1 MVEVPENP
9 ASRTEEYLAYMA
21 ELESS
26 YPENPQS
33 RVEAYLKY
41 ICENGGG
48 GGGGGGDSI
57 SFHKLHTEYV
67 NGDWVIKNDAGVVQ
81 TFADIDTAF
90 KNTRKFVYMV
100 HTNIVMI
107 PAFSE
112 TQGFEFTGQ
121 YKLNG
126 NVSNVRV
133 IINSQNELHM
143 DDDYLEQTYYKV
155 DSMEDWDFDD
165 PDSKPCYPTVEAV
178 LNYISQHGGS
188 GGVSDV
194 TVNGTSIVQ
203 DGVAKLNGGSFMV
216 SAGEAVIKYMTANE
230 IANGWGKGYGFNNYK
245 AVTFNN
251 FMQLFKL
258 AMTSSATPL
267 TAEEQAAAQVQLGI
281 LSAEGVGF

>member
-9 ASRTEEYLAYMA
+9 TSRTEEYLAYMA

-57 SFHKLHTEYV
+57 SFHKLHTEYGG
-67 NGDWVIKNDAGVVQ
+67 GDWVIKNDAGVVQ
-81 TFADIDTAF
+81 TFANIDAAF
-90 KNTRKFVYMV
+90 KNPRKFVYMV

-133 IINSQNELHM
+133 IINDQNEIHM

-155 DSMEDWDFDD
+155 DSMDDWDFDD

-178 LNYISQHGGS
+178 LNYISSH
-188 GGVSDV
+188 
-194 TVNGTSIVQ
+194 NAKYELTSA
-203 DGVAKLNGGSFMV
+203 VAPQ
-216 SAGEAVIKYMTANE
+216 
-230 IANGWGKGYGFNNYK
+230 W
-245 AVTFNN
+245 
-251 FMQLFKL
+251 
-258 AMTSSATPL
+258 
-267 TAEEQAAAQVQLGI
+267 TAEEQEAAQIRLGI
-281 LSAEGVGF
+281 LSSEGAEF